1 MRDEDRA
8 DKLARA
14 IEEMVQGGLPEDLGD
29 EDLEELLQIARIR
42 MDAARMA
49 TQTGAETQ
57 DAVLERLIARLHVLR
72 GEHNGGET
80 GPSDDDPE
88 NVGVRELQ
96 DIISMRHHAAEQA
109 AAISE
114 QHREAVWQRVQ
125 TRIGAHQGEKSG
137 LVRWPFQRRDR
148 EADEFGAVLDRMILG
163 EPIWEAANSRLEELL
178 RVARL
183 RRASTL
189 TETAGL
195 TDQSARVWSRLR
207 PRLMA
212 RLMRA
217 RRPGAFERRAAVPWQ
232 RLAAP
237 GAARAAVLAPLGPV
251 PAAGLAHPPAAEFA
265 RFVGGHVGVSETSAP
280 VDVPPVTEVIE
291 GADLTAAAASALV
304 GLPVH
309 KPTFIPSGYHEAS
322 ARYFPKPITADEGGV
337 YVLTYENSGPGGS
350 SGNILI
356 FQERATDS
364 SITVQ
369 HGFAEDISL
378 FVTGTAATYVSG
390 TWRPLDGQLTW
401 GDDGAQTLVFDLG
414 SLRTIVQSSAEDI
427 SLSDLI
433 AIADGLAS
441 QAMPTN

>member
-1 MRDEDRA
+1 VDDE
-8 DKLARA
+8 
-14 IEEMVQGGLPEDLGD
+14 E
-29 EDLEELLQIARIR
+29 LEKLLQIARIR
-42 MDAARMA
+42 LDAARMA

-72 GEHNGGET
+72 GERNGGET
-80 GPSDDDPE
+80 GPSIVDSAGDSAGDFAPDDDDPE
-88 NVGVRELQ
+88 NAGVRELQ
-96 DIISMRHHAAEQA
+96 DIISMRHHAAEEA

-137 LVRWPFQRRDR
+137 LVRLPFQRRDR
-148 EADEFGAVLDRMILG
+148 EAHEFGAVLDRMTLG
-163 EPIWEAANSRLEELL
+163 EPIWEAENSRLEELL

-217 RRPGAFERRAAVPWQ
+217 RRPSVFERRAPISWQ
-232 RLAAP
+232 RLAAA
-237 GAARAAVLAPLGPV
+237 GAAGAVVIAALGPI
-251 PAAGLAHPPAAEFA
+251 PATGLAHHPAAEFA

-280 VDVPPVTEVIE
+280 ADVPPGPEVVE

-304 GLPVH
+304 GVPVH
-309 KPTFIPSGYHEAS
+309 KSTFVPAGYHEAS
-322 ARYFPKPITADEGGV
+322 ARYFPMPITADEGGV
-337 YVLTYENSGPGGS
+337 YILSYENSHPSGS
-350 SGNILI
+350 TGIILV
-356 FQERATDS
+356 FQERASDT
-364 SITVQ
+364 SISVKQ
-369 HGFAEDISL
+369 GFAQDISL
-378 FVTGTAATYVSG
+378 FATGTAATYVSG
-390 TWRPLDGQLTW
+390 EWRPLNGKLTW
-401 GDDGAQTLVFDLG
+401 GEPGAGTVVFDIGG
-414 SLRTIVQSSAEDI
+414 SRTIIQSSAEDI

-433 AIADGLAS
+433 AIANSLAK
-441 QAMPTN
+441 QAAPTN